1 MTMTLI
7 DVLHHHAKSRP
18 KSVAFRIGGDVWTY
32 ERLMADV
39 ERLARGL
46 AKRGLREGNRVALH
60 MANLAELVVAYYACF
75 RIGAIAAP
83 LNTRLKTAELRP
95 LLERLQPA
103 LYIGQADLYRRIAA
117 IDASIIPS
125 NARFIVGDAVDD
137 RWVQP
142 LTKLLE
148 EGKVGPVGTLP
159 DVHAPAVLLTTSGT
173 TGQPKF
179 VTHTQATL
187 AASADSARHQGLDE
201 DDIAAIALP
210 MAHGF
215 GLFTFLACIQF
226 GTPIVLLERFDP
238 DALLDA
244 IERHRCTWLPAVPAM
259 FAALRE
265 RQRACGWDVHSL
277 RICLSSG
284 DVCPPQLQEQFS
296 ALFGTRLRS
305 FWGATEAAGS
315 LTYGLESGPV
325 SRIVKG
331 AEVRLIDDSGAPVPK
346 GEVGE
351 LALRGPNVTI
361 GYWAGPGLIDDAPKD
376 GWFRTGDLMRQGDND
391 DLWFVSRKKDVIIRG
406 GLNISPAEIERVLM
420 AHPAVLDAAVVGLP
434 DAALGQQV
442 AGFVQLERSTRGV
455 ILKEILAGVRA
466 LLADYKVPGSLE
478 MVDEIPRNTLGKI
491 DRKSL
496 LAMISKPEGNNADR
510 VARV

>member
-7 DVLHHHAKSRP
+7 DVLHHAKSRP
-18 KSVAFRIGGDVWTY
+18 NSVAFRIGANVWTH
-32 ERLMADV
+32 ERLTADV

-201 DDIAAIALP
+201 DDIAPSPCPWPTGSGYLP
-210 MAHGF
+210 SW
-215 GLFTFLACIQF
+215 
-226 GTPIVLLERFDP
+226 PV
-238 DALLDA
+238 
-244 IERHRCTWLPAVPAM
+244 
-259 FAALRE
+259 
-265 RQRACGWDVHSL
+265 
-277 RICLSSG
+277 SSSARRSS
-284 DVCPPQLQEQFS
+284 CWS
-296 ALFGTRLRS
+296 AL
-305 FWGATEAAGS
+305 
-315 LTYGLESGPV
+315 
-325 SRIVKG
+325 
-331 AEVRLIDDSGAPVPK
+331 
-346 GEVGE
+346 
-351 LALRGPNVTI
+351 
-361 GYWAGPGLIDDAPKD
+361 
-376 GWFRTGDLMRQGDND
+376 
-391 DLWFVSRKKDVIIRG
+391 
-406 GLNISPAEIERVLM
+406 
-420 AHPAVLDAAVVGLP
+420 
-434 DAALGQQV
+434 
-442 AGFVQLERSTRGV
+442 
-455 ILKEILAGVRA
+455 
-466 LLADYKVPGSLE
+466 
-478 MVDEIPRNTLGKI
+478 IPM
-491 DRKSL
+491 SC
-496 LAMISKPEGNNADR
+496 
-510 VARV
+510 

>member
-1 MTMTLI
+1 
-7 DVLHHHAKSRP
+7 
-18 KSVAFRIGGDVWTY
+18 
-32 ERLMADV
+32 
-39 ERLARGL
+39 
-46 AKRGLREGNRVALH
+46 
-60 MANLAELVVAYYACF
+60 
-75 RIGAIAAP
+75 
-83 LNTRLKTAELRP
+83 
-95 LLERLQPA
+95 
-103 LYIGQADLYRRIAA
+103 
-117 IDASIIPS
+117 
-125 NARFIVGDAVDD
+125 
-137 RWVQP
+137 
-142 LTKLLE
+142 
-148 EGKVGPVGTLP
+148 
-159 DVHAPAVLLTTSGT
+159 
-173 TGQPKF
+173 
-179 VTHTQATL
+179 
-187 AASADSARHQGLDE
+187 
-201 DDIAAIALP
+201 

-226 GTPIVLLERFDP
+226 GAPVVLLERFDP
-238 DALLDA
+238 DVLLDA

-351 LALRGPNVTI
+351 LALRGPNVMI
-361 GYWAGPGLIDDAPKD
+361 GYWAGPGRIDDAPKD

>member
-1 MTMTLI
+1 
-7 DVLHHHAKSRP
+7 
-18 KSVAFRIGGDVWTY
+18 
-32 ERLMADV
+32 
-39 ERLARGL
+39 
-46 AKRGLREGNRVALH
+46 

-95 LLERLQPA
+95 LLERLQPD

-142 LTKLLE
+142 LTKLRE

-215 GLFTFLACIQF
+215 GLFTFPACIQF
-226 GTPIVLLERFDP
+226 GTPVVLLERFDP
-238 DALLDA
+238 DVMLDA
-244 IERHRCTWLPAVPAM
+244 IERHRCTWLLAVPCSVCC
-259 FAALRE
+259 ALQ
-265 RQRACGWDVHSL
+265 RQRARGRNVHSADL
-277 RICLSSG
+277 PSSG

-296 ALFGTRLRS
+296 HC
-305 FWGATEAAGS
+305 
-315 LTYGLESGPV
+315 SGPIAQFLGRRRRLV
-325 SRIVKG
+325 PLTSIPGPVEPHRQR
-331 AEVRLIDDSGAPVPK
+331 AEVRS
-346 GEVGE
+346 
-351 LALRGPNVTI
+351 
-361 GYWAGPGLIDDAPKD
+361 
-376 GWFRTGDLMRQGDND
+376 
-391 DLWFVSRKKDVIIRG
+391 
-406 GLNISPAEIERVLM
+406 
-420 AHPAVLDAAVVGLP
+420 
-434 DAALGQQV
+434 
-442 AGFVQLERSTRGV
+442 
-455 ILKEILAGVRA
+455 
-466 LLADYKVPGSLE
+466 
-478 MVDEIPRNTLGKI
+478 
-491 DRKSL
+491 DR
-496 LAMISKPEGNNADR
+496 
-510 VARV
+510 